1 MVHPFTVDD
10 CILLKCSQMGI
21 KQETFKHCVNS
32 CFIFTACGNYT
43 YGVECKELC
52 GNCSNGEPCHH
63 VDGTCPHGC
72 VAGMYGDK
80 CDKGN
85 VRIKFSFNMIR

>member
-1 MVHPFTVDD
+1 MSVNVL
-10 CILLKCSQMGI
+10 IYSVLKFVLSICCYTI
-21 KQETFKHCVNS
+21 AE
-32 CFIFTACGNYT
+32 CGNKT
-43 YGVECKELC
+43 YGMECKELC

-72 VAGMYGDK
+72 DAGMYGDK